1 MLSTI
6 PYDCIENIFG
16 YLDYK
21 NKGSLYSCS
30 LVNKYL
36 CEVAIPFIWEDPFY
50 SVKSTRILI
59 NCLSKESKKLLEAK
73 NIDFTFNLLEKPT
86 LHNYAM
92 FAKTLFIYSF
102 NGFNE
107 LIKGCSNDH
116 KLKKLKLLIIEL
128 LKLIIKHSRIKS
140 LHSTF
145 LDNFASLNQTPRFH
159 DCFLN
164 LSSLYCSD
172 KENPSFFYQLAQVS
186 RNIQLLYIKILNPS
200 VFDPSSSATNNDNDG
215 LIKLIR
221 VQNNIKNIYIK
232 TCDFIGI
239 NGKTLQIL
247 IIKSERLEE
256 QSVRRT
262 LQAIGDNCYNLK
274 TLSISYNNNLSYELS
289 KMIERC
295 NKLEKI
301 ALDIIYY
308 EDEILD
314 CNKQCEFVPN
324 DPFFDIEQNAM
335 EIFEIPSKKQRSRS
349 ISELIPNDP
358 YRTIELHCEEIF
370 EPRQR
375 KRSNSELIPNDPLRS
390 IEIHA
395 PEIFDVNAKIQREEE
410 DPFKKIEIYAEKIFQ

>member
-215 LIKLIR
+215 
-221 VQNNIKNIYIK
+221 VHQ
-232 TCDFIGI
+232 
-239 NGKTLQIL
+239 
-247 IIKSERLEE
+247 
-256 QSVRRT
+256 
-262 LQAIGDNCYNLK
+262 
-274 TLSISYNNNLSYELS
+274 
-289 KMIERC
+289 
-295 NKLEKI
+295 
-301 ALDIIYY
+301 
-308 EDEILD
+308 
-314 CNKQCEFVPN
+314 
-324 DPFFDIEQNAM
+324 
-335 EIFEIPSKKQRSRS
+335 
-349 ISELIPNDP
+349 
-358 YRTIELHCEEIF
+358 
-370 EPRQR
+370 
-375 KRSNSELIPNDPLRS
+375 
-390 IEIHA
+390 
-395 PEIFDVNAKIQREEE
+395 
-410 DPFKKIEIYAEKIFQ
+410 

>member
-1 MLSTI
+1 
-6 PYDCIENIFG
+6 
-16 YLDYK
+16 
-21 NKGSLYSCS
+21 

-50 SVKSTRILI
+50 SVKRTRILI

-221 VQNNIKNIYIK
+221 
-232 TCDFIGI
+232 
-239 NGKTLQIL
+239 
-247 IIKSERLEE
+247 
-256 QSVRRT
+256 
-262 LQAIGDNCYNLK
+262 
-274 TLSISYNNNLSYELS
+274 
-289 KMIERC
+289 
-295 NKLEKI
+295 
-301 ALDIIYY
+301 
-308 EDEILD
+308 
-314 CNKQCEFVPN
+314 QCEFVPN